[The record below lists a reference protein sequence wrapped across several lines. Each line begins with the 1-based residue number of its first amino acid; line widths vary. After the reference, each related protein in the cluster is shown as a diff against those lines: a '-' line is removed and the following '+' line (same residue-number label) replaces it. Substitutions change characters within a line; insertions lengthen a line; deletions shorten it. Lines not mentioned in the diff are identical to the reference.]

1 MCGVAGILH
10 FGRSDP
16 VTSNILHKMNNAM
29 LHRGPDGDGIYISK
43 NRRIGLGHRRLSII
57 DLSEGAS
64 QPMSNGDGSVWIS
77 YNGEIY
83 NHQLLRS
90 QLETRGYHFHSHH
103 SDTEVLVHGYEAWG
117 IATLLEKIDGMF
129 AFIIWDEKK
138 KSTYFCPR
146 SDRYKANLF
155 YEKLGRIGNCI

>member
-43 NRRIGLGHRRLSII
+43 NRRIGLGHSRLSII

-90 QLETRGYHFHSHH
+90 QLET
-103 SDTEVLVHGYEAWG
+103 
-117 IATLLEKIDGMF
+117 
-129 AFIIWDEKK
+129 
-138 KSTYFCPR
+138 
-146 SDRYKANLF
+146 
-155 YEKLGRIGNCI
+155 

>member
-29 LHRGPDGDGIYISK
+29 LHRGPDGDGIYVSENK
-43 NRRIGLGHRRLSII
+43 RIGLGHRRLSII

-83 NHQLLRS
+83 NHKKYGNYNNIDVSRLNNKYQFIS
-90 QLETRGYHFHSHH
+90 NSNLEFYNV
-103 SDTEVLVHGYEAWG
+103 DNKEAF
-117 IATLLEKIDGMF
+117 D
-129 AFIIWDEKK
+129 
-138 KSTYFCPR
+138 KSAEWLSSNIPL
-146 SDRYKANLF
+146 ANKDVYL
-155 YEKLGRIGNCI
+155 YIH

>member
-138 KSTYFCPR
+138 IDLLLP
-146 SDRYKANLF
+146 A
-155 YEKLGRIGNCI
+155 IG